1 LQVAIDRA
9 ATLHNNEKLLRQKN
23 LDAAT
28 AEAAWI
34 AEQPLRIAGGVS
46 RLANAQARG

>member
-1 LQVAIDRA
+1 MAIDRA

-28 AEAAWI
+28 ADAARI
-34 AEQPLRIAGGVS
+34 AERQPLRIAGGVS